1 MRFLILAA
9 LMIPASSV
17 AAGTR
22 PIAAPGPPRSD
33 CPPTV
38 AQQVAKQM
46 REGKPQ
52 LFHRI
57 VELPPATGYAAVY
70 RHDSNGCEDPLTM
83 IEYRRTSR

>member
-9 LMIPASSV
+9 LTLGATSA
-17 AAGTR
+17 AAGTQ
-22 PIAAPGPPRSD
+22 PLDAPAPPRRD

-38 AQQVAKQM
+38 AQQVARQIQQG
-46 REGKPQ
+46 RPN
-52 LFHRI
+52 LFHRL

-83 IEYRRTSR
+83 IEYRRSGR

>member
-9 LMIPASSV
+9 LMLPATSV

-22 PIAAPGPPRSD
+22 PVQNLRPSPSD

-38 AQQVAKQM
+38 AQLVAKRIQQ
-46 REGKPQ
+46 GNPQ
-52 LFHRI
+52 LFHRL